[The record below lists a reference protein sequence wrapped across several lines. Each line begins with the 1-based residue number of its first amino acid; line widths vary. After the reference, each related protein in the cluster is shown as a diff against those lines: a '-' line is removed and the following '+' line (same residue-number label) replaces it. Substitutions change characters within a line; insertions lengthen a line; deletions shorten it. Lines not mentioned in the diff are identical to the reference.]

1 MLELFIGN
9 KNYSSWSMRSGVLMR
24 ASGLK
29 FKETLIHFD
38 GFDDGSEFKKTVAGY
53 SPTGT
58 VPFLIDHMAKTDQG
72 PLVIWDTLAIAEYI
86 AEISMAPLW
95 PENPAHR
102 ARMRSICAEMHAG
115 FGTLRGKCPMN
126 IGPDLTETG
135 KLLWRD
141 TPAMRADV
149 SRIEEIWQDA
159 LDKTG
164 GPFLGGAFG
173 IADTIYA
180 PIVMRLTYYGLP
192 VSEKSR
198 AYMDRVM
205 AHPAVAAWIK
215 EALDEAVFIDFEEPY
230 RLAL

>member
-38 GFDDGSEFKKTVAGY
+38 GFDDGSEFKQTVALY

-58 VPFLIDHMAKTDQG
+58 VPFLIDHMAKTTNG

-86 AEISMAPLW
+86 AEFAAVPLW

-102 ARMRSICAEMHAG
+102 ARMRSICAEMHSG
-115 FGTLRGKCPMN
+115 FGALRGKCPMN

-141 TPAMRADV
+141 TPAMRQDV
-149 SRIEEIWQDA
+149 ARIEQMWQDA
-159 LDKTG
+159 LDMTG
-164 GPFLGGAFG
+164 GPFLGREFG
-173 IADTIYA
+173 IADAVYA
-180 PIVMRLTYYGLP
+180 PIVMRLDYYGLP
-192 VSEKSR
+192 VSENSR
-198 AYMDRVM
+198 AYMDRVI
-205 AHPAVAAWIK
+205 AHPAVAAWIA

-230 RLAL
+230 RLEP